1 MAFIR
6 FSPDLTDAAVAA
18 EFHRVSAAATQGDG
32 YAPFNEQSLFDVAA
46 GHRAPFLVVEKDGNV
61 VVGAGILG
69 AGELDLV
76 VDPARRRHGH
86 GAAALAEILA
96 AAPGE
101 LTIWSHGDHPAARA
115 LADRFAFTAERTL
128 LQLRLDL
135 TAESAGSAPAEPGV
149 PDRTGIRAAI
159 RIDAF
164 RPGPDDAEWVALNAL
179 VFAAH
184 PEQGSLTASDLAAR
198 CAEPWFSAGD
208 FLVAR
213 DTGTGTGRMIGYNW
227 LKVESG
233 SPVGEI
239 YVVGVHPD
247 AAGRGVGRRLMLA
260 GLDRLRERGCRTADL
275 YVEGD
280 SAAAVALYRSLGF
293 TERTID
299 VQYRRS
305 PR

>member
-6 FSPDLTDAAVAA
+6 FAPDLTDAAFAA
-18 EFHRVSAAATQGDG
+18 EFYRVSAAATRLDG
-32 YAPFNEQSLFDVAA
+32 YAPFNEQSLFDVEA
-46 GHRAPFLVVEKDGNV
+46 GHRTPFLALDGDA

-76 VDPARRRHGH
+76 VDPSRRRHGH
-86 GAAALAEILA
+86 GAAALAVILA
-96 AAPGE
+96 DAPGD
-101 LTIWSHGDHPAARA
+101 LRMWSHGDHPAGRE
-115 LADRFAFTAERTL
+115 LAGRFGFTAERTL

-135 TAESAGSAPAEPGV
+135 SAGTAEGTPAEPGD
-149 PDRTGIRAAI
+149 PAQTGT
-159 RIDAF
+159 RIGPF
-164 RPGPDDAEWVALNAL
+164 RPGQDDTEWVALNAL

-184 PEQGSLTASDLAAR
+184 PEQGALTGSDLAAR
-198 CAEPWFSAGD
+198 QAEAWFSAGD

-213 DTGTGTGRMIGYNW
+213 DADTGRMIGYNW

-260 GLDRLRERGCRTADL
+260 GLGRLRERGCRTADL
-275 YVEGD
+275 YVEAD

-293 TERTID
+293 TDRTVD
-299 VQYRRS
+299 VQYRR
-305 PR
+305 RAR

>member
-6 FSPDLTDAAVAA
+6 FAPDLTDAAFAA
-18 EFHRVSAAATQGDG
+18 EFYRVSAAATRLDG
-32 YAPFNEQSLFDVAA
+32 YAPFNEQSLFDVEA
-46 GHRAPFLVVEKDGNV
+46 GHRTPFLALDGDA

-76 VDPARRRHGH
+76 VDPSRRRHGH
-86 GAAALAEILA
+86 GAAALAVILA
-96 AAPGE
+96 DAPGA
-101 LTIWSHGDHPAARA
+101 LRMWSHGAHPARRA
-115 LADRFAFTAERTL
+115 LAGRFGFTAERTL

-135 TAESAGSAPAEPGV
+135 SAGTAEGTPAEPGD
-149 PDRTGIRAAI
+149 PAHTGIRIAP
-159 RIDAF
+159 F
-164 RPGPDDAEWVALNAL
+164 RPGQDDTEWVALNAL

-184 PEQGSLTASDLAAR
+184 PEQGALTGSDLAAR
-198 CAEPWFSAGD
+198 QAEAWFSAGD

-213 DTGTGTGRMIGYNW
+213 DADTGRMIGYNW

-260 GLDRLRERGCRTADL
+260 GLGRLRERGCRTADL
-275 YVEGD
+275 YVEAD

-293 TERTID
+293 TDRTVD
-299 VQYRRS
+299 VQYRR
-305 PR
+305 RAR

>member
-6 FSPDLTDAAVAA
+6 FAPDLTDAAFAA
-18 EFHRVSAAATQGDG
+18 EFYRVSAAATRLDG
-32 YAPFNEQSLFDVAA
+32 YAPFNEQSLFDVEA
-46 GHRAPFLVVEKDGNV
+46 GHRTPFLALDGDA

-76 VDPARRRHGH
+76 VDPSRRRHGH
-86 GAAALAEILA
+86 GAAALAVILA
-96 AAPGE
+96 DAPGD
-101 LTIWSHGDHPAARA
+101 LRMWSHGDHPAGRE
-115 LADRFAFTAERTL
+115 LAGRFGFTAERTL

-135 TAESAGSAPAEPGV
+135 SAGTAEGTPAEPGD
-149 PDRTGIRAAI
+149 PAHTGIRIAP
-159 RIDAF
+159 F
-164 RPGPDDAEWVALNAL
+164 RPGQDDTEWVALNAL

-184 PEQGSLTASDLAAR
+184 PEQGALTGSDLAAR
-198 CAEPWFSAGD
+198 QAEAWFSAGD

-213 DTGTGTGRMIGYNW
+213 DADTGRMIGYNW

-260 GLDRLRERGCRTADL
+260 GLGRLRERGCRTADL
-275 YVEGD
+275 YVEAD

-293 TERTID
+293 TDRTVD
-299 VQYRRS
+299 VQYRR
-305 PR
+305 RAR